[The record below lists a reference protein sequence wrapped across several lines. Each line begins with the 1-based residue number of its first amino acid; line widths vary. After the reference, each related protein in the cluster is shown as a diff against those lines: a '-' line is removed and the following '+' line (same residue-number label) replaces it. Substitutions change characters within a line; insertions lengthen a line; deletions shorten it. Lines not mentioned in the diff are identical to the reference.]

1 VIYVKSNEGREF
13 KWRSD
18 HAFLKVSAEESG
30 GLFSMI
36 EDNLTS
42 DFVLPLHK
50 HADHADHAETFFIID
65 GVVEVTIDGRKIEAQ
80 KGDTLPVP
88 PNAPHAVRCL
98 RPAKMLTL
106 FQPGGLENL
115 FAAYELMSAED
126 FDDPE
131 KVRAVDLQHD
141 NIVL

>member
-1 VIYVKSNEGREF
+1 
-13 KWRSD
+13 
-18 HAFLKVSAEESG
+18 
-30 GLFSMI
+30 
-36 EDNLTS
+36 
-42 DFVLPLHK
+42 
-50 HADHADHAETFFIID
+50 
-65 GVVEVTIDGRKIEAQ
+65 
-80 KGDTLPVP
+80 
-88 PNAPHAVRCL
+88 
-98 RPAKMLTL
+98 MLTL

>member
-1 VIYVKSNEGREF
+1 MLYVKSGEGRAF
-13 KWRSD
+13 KWKSD
-18 HAFLKVSAEESG
+18 HAYVKVSAEESG
-30 GLFSMI
+30 GLLSVI
-36 EDNLTS
+36 EDNLTA

-50 HADHADHAETFFIID
+50 HAEHAETFFIVD
-65 GVVEVTIDGRKIEAQ
+65 GIVEFIIEGKKLEAK
-80 KGDTLPVP
+80 KGDTIHVP
-88 PNAPHAVRCL
+88 PNTEHSVRCL

-106 FQPGGLENL
+106 FQPGGLEHL
-115 FAAYELMSAED
+115 FAAYEQMSAED

>member
-1 VIYVKSNEGREF
+1 MIYVKSNEGREF
-13 KWRSD
+13 KWKSD
-18 HAFLKVSAEESG
+18 HAFLKVSANESG

-36 EDNLTS
+36 EDNLTP

-50 HADHADHAETFFIID
+50 HADHAETFFIID
-65 GVVEVTIDGRKIEAQ
+65 GVVEFTVDGRKLEAQ
-80 KGDTLPVP
+80 KGDTLHVP
-88 PNAPHAVRCL
+88 PNTPHSVRCL

-115 FAAYELMSAED
+115 FAAYELMSAEE